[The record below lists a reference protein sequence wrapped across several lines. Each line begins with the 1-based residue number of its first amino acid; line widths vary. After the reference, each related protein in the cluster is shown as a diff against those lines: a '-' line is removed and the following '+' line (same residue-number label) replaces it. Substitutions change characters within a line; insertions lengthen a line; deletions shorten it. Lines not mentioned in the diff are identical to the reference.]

1 VTGRARQRDSAPIP
15 SGEPGTAVGATRRR
29 RPIAF
34 GIHQLLEYLLAVA
47 LVVVSVHIGRS
58 HLLLIGGVIFGLLA
72 LTARGPLGIIRLC
85 GMRLHAVLDVTA
97 AVFLAA
103 APLVGA
109 LRPGIAGLVAIE
121 VVAVAWLRVTMLTRY
136 SSRARAGSG
145 DGAVHPTASTA
156 DVAGPDGA
164 ESPPGSVL
172 SAIRGLGRMTAGA
185 RTRLPE
191 TKVTLD
197 AGARRMG
204 TQAGRLQR
212 AWRRAAR

>member
-1 VTGRARQRDSAPIP
+1 MGAP
-15 SGEPGTAVGATRRR
+15 RRR

-34 GIHQLLEYLLAVA
+34 GIHQLLEYILAVT
-47 LVVVSVHIGRS
+47 LVLMSVHIGRS

-85 GMRLHAVLDVTA
+85 GMRLHTVLDVTA

-103 APLVGA
+103 APLIGG

-121 VVAVAWLRVTMLTRY
+121 LVAVAWVRVTMLTRY
-136 SSRARAGSG
+136 SSRADADNGE
-145 DGAVHPTASTA
+145 AATTPSTA
-156 DVAGPDGA
+156 AAGTRTGA
-164 ESPPGSVL
+164 GEAPPGSVL
-172 SAIRGLGRMTAGA
+172 SAVRGLGRMTAGA

-191 TKVTLD
+191 AKVALD
-197 AGARRMG
+197 SGARRMG
-204 TQAGRLQR
+204 GHAGRFQR